1 MAKAF
6 IDLGMARYTTVC
18 ILGFNS
24 PEWMIADL
32 AAIFSGGFATGIYPT
47 NGPDACKY
55 ILEHSKCN
63 ILVVED
69 QKQLDKV
76 WSYRNELPDLKK
88 IVQYSGVPTSPG
100 VVSWKDLLNRGNA
113 LPDDDL
119 DRRLRSVAI
128 NQCSTLVYTSG
139 TTGNPKGVM
148 LSHDNIVF
156 EVKAAIKS
164 YNLSKHCRILSYL
177 PLSHVAGQMFDIY
190 APLILQGTTF
200 FADKNVMKGSLVDNL
215 NWAKPTLFLG
225 VPRVW
230 EKIMEK
236 MKEKAREIKG
246 LKKKISTKAK
256 AVGLKANLAD
266 KETKMFK
273 VFQKIYYCKV
283 KEVLGL
289 DQCQAFFSGAAPLTK
304 ETAQY
309 FLSLDIKIMEL
320 YGMSESSGAHTA
332 NVPGKSK
339 LYTVGCLLDE
349 SFKSKLERVSL
360 ALCRL

>member
-6 IDLGMARYTTVC
+6 IDLGMSRFTSVC

-32 AAIFSGGFATGIYPT
+32 AAIFAGGFATGIYPT
-47 NGPDACKY
+47 NGPEACKY

-88 IVQYSGVPTSPG
+88 IVQYTGVPSSPS
-100 VVSWKDLLNRGNA
+100 VVSWKDLMNRGKS
-113 LPDDDL
+113 LSDDDL
-119 DRRLRSVAI
+119 NKRLRGVAI

-156 EVKAAIKS
+156 ECKTAIHS
-164 YNLSKHCRILSYL
+164 YKMNPHCRILSYL
-177 PLSHVAGQMFDIY
+177 PLSHVAGQMFDIF
-190 APLILQGTTF
+190 APMILQGTTF

-215 NWAKPTLFLG
+215 QWCKPTLSLG

-236 MKEKAREIKG
+236 MKEKGRDVKG

-256 AVGLKANLAD
+256 AVGLKCNLED
-266 KETKMFK
+266 KETGAFRL
-273 VFQKIYYCKV
+273 FDKIVYSKV
-283 KEVLGL
+283 KEALGL
-289 DQCQAFFSGAAPLTK
+289 EQCEAYFSGAAPITK
-304 ETAQY
+304 ETVHY
-309 FLSLDIKIMEL
+309 FLSLNIKIKEL

-339 LYTVGCLLDE
+339 LYTVGCLLDD
-349 SFKSKLERVSL
+349 SFKSKLERVS
-360 ALCRL
+360 